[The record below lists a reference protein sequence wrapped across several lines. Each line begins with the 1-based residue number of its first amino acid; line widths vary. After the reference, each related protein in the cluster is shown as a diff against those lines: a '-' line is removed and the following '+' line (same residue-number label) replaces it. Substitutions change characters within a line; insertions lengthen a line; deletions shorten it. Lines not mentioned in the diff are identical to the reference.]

1 MGAPS
6 ALAIAKIPCEQ
17 WLFPVS
23 FLQRSVVHQTY
34 KHTCSSKSHFSFAL
48 FVACQDVSLYNTTLP
63 LLIETLRIPMND
75 VACVTLY
82 AI

>member
-34 KHTCSSKSHFSFAL
+34 KHISHFSFAL
-48 FVACQDVSLYNTTLP
+48 FVACQDVTLYHTTLP
-63 LLIETLRIPMND
+63 LLNETLRIPMNG

-82 AI
+82 AL